1 MNRAQRTE
9 QQPPAADAMPRRP
22 WRRVGDLL
30 RRLRDQLTSRNARM
44 PGESACRLCGVC
56 HHLCGMIA
64 APRRAIGSPK
74 E

>member
-1 MNRAQRTE
+1 MKQAQRTE
-9 QQPPAADAMPRRP
+9 RQLPPADALPRRL
-22 WRRVGDLL
+22 WRRMGDIF

-64 APRRAIGSPK
+64 APRREIGSP
-74 E
+74 EE